1 MRFLVIFLLLAIVV
15 GCIVGF
21 YYYQEEYRPAL
32 SRYDSLIKE
41 NRTLA
46 EYISTLRNQVKN
58 STNNNA
64 VIEDD
69 TIIEYFDSNST
80 KQVFEGNVTG
90 LRITLPVENLFNPG
104 EFKLNGKGRSLVKKT
119 AEIIN
124 RIENT
129 EIAVEG
135 HTDNEKIGPTL
146 KKTIPTNW
154 ELSSLR
160 SVEVV
165 KFLQD
170 SCGIEPSRLSSV
182 AYGQTRPIADNST
195 SEGRQKNRRIDIF
208 IKYLDAGNNMDNEN
222 VPEKAIEEP
231 DTVSLE
237 SGEEAETPDN
247 E

>member
-15 GCIVGF
+15 GGIVGF

-32 SRYDSLIKE
+32 DRYDALIKE

-46 EYISTLRNQVKN
+46 EYISVLRSQVAN
-58 STNNNA
+58 GVSTDA
-64 VIEDD
+64 VIEED

-104 EFKLNGKGRSLVKKT
+104 EFKLNSKGRSLIKKT

-182 AYGQTRPIADNST
+182 AYGQTRPVADNST
-195 SEGRQKNRRIDIF
+195 PEGRQKNRRIDIF
-208 IKYLDAGNNMDNEN
+208 IKYLDTGNNMLNEN
-222 VPEKAIEEP
+222 MPEKAPAEP
-231 DTVSLE
+231 DTVTT
-237 SGEEAETPDN
+237 EAEEQAPTTDN